1 MTTLRSEIGLPARDA
16 DNFCSSV
23 ERDPMAAGG
32 PDGPL
37 DLVLVALG
45 ALIVLL
51 VCVYTV
57 KFLIRPRESDPDHI
71 KRQILR
77 DDF

>member
-1 MTTLRSEIGLPARDA
+1 MTALPSTMTLQAQDA
-16 DNFCSSV
+16 VNFSSSIQGHH
-23 ERDPMAAGG
+23 MTAG
-32 PDGPL
+32 PDGPV
-37 DLVLVALG
+37 DIVLVALG
-45 ALIVLL
+45 AIIVLL

-57 KFLIRPRESDPDHI
+57 KFLIWPRESNPDHI